1 MVLKARPSRTLLAV
15 AGLAAASPAARI
27 AADWLNHQPSLCP
40 LQRFAGVPCPSCGG
54 TRAGLY
60 LLGADPV
67 AAFAANPGVTAA
79 ALTFGALV
87 VAGKVS
93 LDDVFGVAN
102 PQIAVAD

>member
-1 MVLKARPSRTLLAV
+1 M
-15 AGLAAASPAARI
+15 AGLAVASPAARM

-40 LQRFAGVPCPSCGG
+40 LQRFTGIPCPSCGG

-79 ALTFGALV
+79 AITFGVLV
-87 VAGKVS
+87 AAGKVS
-93 LDDVFGVAN
+93 FDDILGVAN
-102 PQIAVAD
+102 PQMAVAD

>member
-15 AGLAAASPAARI
+15 AVLAVASPAARI
-27 AADWLNHQPSLCP
+27 AADWLSHQPSLCP
-40 LQRFAGVPCPSCGG
+40 LQRFAGIPCPSCGG

-93 LDDVFGVAN
+93 LDDVLGVAN